1 MERGVARRRT
11 RAAVAVERTPVAAGV
26 AHSPAGAGRTP
37 AGAGAERIRA
47 EAGAER
53 IRAEAGAERIRAE
66 AAVAV
71 ERTPVAA
78 VAARTAGLQAAHWA
92 AASARQEESVKVQV
106 VASVQQLVC
115 CRSRLP
121 RCRAV
126 AGRACAKHSGSPSID
141 PTNLLFARA
150 SNEPRWFAMCSE
162 VQ

>member
-47 EAGAER
+47 EAAV
-53 IRAEAGAERIRAE
+53 
-66 AAVAV
+66 AVAV

-106 VASVQQLVC
+106 VASVHQLVC

>member
-47 EAGAER
+47 EAAV
-53 IRAEAGAERIRAE
+53 
-66 AAVAV
+66 AVAV

>member
-53 IRAEAGAERIRAE
+53 IRAEA
-66 AAVAV
+66 AVAV

-92 AASARQEESVKVQV
+92 AVSARQEESVKVQV